1 MKLQHSLLLTVSA
14 LLLAVGTARAQSDS
28 PSPESSP
35 KPEEKQEQSSP
46 SPSPSP
52 SPEASPTPQPEP
64 SPPATP
70 TATPEPA
77 QPTNASPPSAAEA
90 NTATGASPQTATSES
105 VRELVQDEVDRAFG
119 NKLGLINLMG
129 VILILLVV
137 VGIPVSAFGAV
148 LLLRR
153 SGMGDRSSSPN
164 RSESLEGSQA
174 MHAELESSTGGSL
187 SASKG
192 DSTPQLKEVV
202 SMALAAQNLMSQTRQ
217 TIEQSMQFQSKL
229 ESQLQELCD
238 FYLAQASELFEM
250 GNYPDAIATYD
261 KVLQLKDD
269 SDEIWYQRGTA
280 LGRVQQ
286 YEDAIASLDR
296 ALEINPERTDIW
308 WQKAGFLTASSRYEN
323 ALHCF
328 EQVKEKDPNNYQIW
342 RDRSVPL
349 MKLGRYEEAQTSL
362 KRAVNL
368 KQDDSGSFY
377 NGARLYALQGNSQL
391 AVKNLRQAITLD
403 PSIRETAKS
412 EPDFVDLEN
421 NEDFNKLVFATQT
434 Q

>member
-1 MKLQHSLLLTVSA
+1 M
-14 LLLAVGTARAQSDS
+14 S
-28 PSPESSP
+28 PG
-35 KPEEKQEQSSP
+35 
-46 SPSPSP
+46 
-52 SPEASPTPQPEP
+52 
-64 SPPATP
+64 
-70 TATPEPA
+70 
-77 QPTNASPPSAAEA
+77 QPTEGETNTEVGISQEA
-90 NTATGASPQTATSES
+90 ATSES
-105 VRELVQDEVDRAFG
+105 VRDLVQDEVDRAFD

-129 VILILLVV
+129 VILILLVI

-153 SGMGDRSSSPN
+153 SGMGDRNSPSN
-164 RSESLEGSQA
+164 RSDSIEASQA

-250 GNYPDAIATYD
+250 GNYPDAIAAYD

-269 SDEIWYQRGTA
+269 SEEIWYQRGTA

-308 WQKAGFLTASSRYEN
+308 WQKANFLTASSRYEN
-323 ALHCF
+323 ALHCL
-328 EQVKEKDPNNYQIW
+328 EQVKEKEPNNYQIW

-349 MKLGRYEEAQTSL
+349 MKLGRYEEAETSL

-368 KQDDSGSFY
+368 KQDDPGSFY
-377 NGARLYALQGNSQL
+377 NGARLYALQGNSKL
-391 AVKNLRQAITLD
+391 AIKNLRQAIALD
-403 PSIRETAKS
+403 PSVRETAKS
-412 EPDFVDLEN
+412 EPDFVDLES
-421 NEDFNKLVFATQT
+421 NEDFNKLVFAAQT